1 MCVTRFTVNNVGKSA
16 QKITQIR
23 AAFREASQTIRAYKL
38 SLDHGN
44 ILGSI
49 LGVSEQVRDTS
60 EYERA
65 AAQHLTTEA
74 R

>member
-49 LGVSEQVRDTS
+49 LGVSERVRDTS

-65 AAQHLTTEA
+65 AA
-74 R
+74 